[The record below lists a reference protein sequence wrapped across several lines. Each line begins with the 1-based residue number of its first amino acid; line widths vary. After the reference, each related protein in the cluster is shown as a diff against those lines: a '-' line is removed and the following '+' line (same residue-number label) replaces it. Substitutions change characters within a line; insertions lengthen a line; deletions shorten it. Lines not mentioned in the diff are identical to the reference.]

1 MSRKHR
7 HFPPGFG
14 GDSISRKDAG
24 RRPSKS
30 ILIVTEGQ
38 NTEPGYFKALAGLW
52 NVHPKLI
59 QIEPGGEGIPANLV
73 KRAREEI
80 KRLAR
85 LERAGKLAF
94 NQLGRFDETWIVFD
108 TEHAQRQGRLDDG
121 VAAARESGFRIAHS
135 SPCFEF
141 WLALHYAGNAPPM
154 TTCAEAIRLLE
165 MVGKLGAG
173 KYSKEQGASEVFF
186 KALVPQVATAVRNA
200 RILTGN
206 QDGGSFPANPSTTVQ
221 NLVASIHE
229 TLPEV
234 MKERFPLM

>member
-1 MSRKHR
+1 
-7 HFPPGFG
+7 
-14 GDSISRKDAG
+14 
-24 RRPSKS
+24 
-30 ILIVTEGQ
+30 
-38 NTEPGYFKALAGLW
+38 
-52 NVHPKLI
+52 
-59 QIEPGGEGIPANLV
+59 
-73 KRAREEI
+73 
-80 KRLAR
+80 
-85 LERAGKLAF
+85 
-94 NQLGRFDETWIVFD
+94 
-108 TEHAQRQGRLDDG
+108 
-121 VAAARESGFRIAHS
+121 
-135 SPCFEF
+135 
-141 WLALHYAGNAPPM
+141 M